1 MNNHFDHGTETCL
14 LFCPSNGRSIS
25 PRVSANEKSQSFS
38 AALEPSLSASVVRG
52 NDVVRFHKRHGEDLL
67 RPVHASRKLR
77 FLVQLEVLCY
87 FRLSTAAVVHS
98 SLPLRRCIQLSKR
111 GHGLNMCSK
120 KLHEQAMHLLA
131 VACITKRMVWSM
143 FQPKSTGR
151 WNPGTQ
157 QVVPICER
165 PQTRLLSRKILD
177 GSPVPKQPL
186 ARFDR

>member
-87 FRLSTAAVVHS
+87 FRLSTSRCCTLLFALEEVHTAQQEGAWVEHVLQETTRTSHALVGSSVHHQEDGVVNVS
-98 SLPLRRCIQLSKR
+98 
-111 GHGLNMCSK
+111 
-120 KLHEQAMHLLA
+120 A
-131 VACITKRMVWSM
+131 
-143 FQPKSTGR
+143 
-151 WNPGTQ
+151 
-157 QVVPICER
+157 
-165 PQTRLLSRKILD
+165 
-177 GSPVPKQPL
+177 
-186 ARFDR
+186 